1 MQNEK
6 ESQVIISIYLFYTED
21 FKKPYAEDDNL
32 PSIMWTVTVAVSA
45 SDGLHVY
52 FPLSEGLA
60 DEMARLELGV
70 FMFRVLVTTL
80 SRPLSES

>member
-1 MQNEK
+1 
-6 ESQVIISIYLFYTED
+6 
-21 FKKPYAEDDNL
+21 
-32 PSIMWTVTVAVSA
+32 MWTVTVAVSA
-45 SDGLHVY
+45 SDGLQVY

>member
-1 MQNEK
+1 
-6 ESQVIISIYLFYTED
+6 
-21 FKKPYAEDDNL
+21 
-32 PSIMWTVTVAVSA
+32 MWTVTVAVSA
-45 SDGLHVY
+45 SDGRHVY

-70 FMFRVLVTTL
+70 FMLRVLVTTL